1 MNMNK
6 DQYLPNDFKQALA
19 EHKSVWTCLSRIE
32 EAFVDG
38 NLQEAKLTTCDL
50 LNSLNELEKLQAKK
64 KRHDELEA
72 VVKVLASK
80 GILIG
85 LVKRK

>member
-6 DQYLPNDFKQALA
+6 GQYLPNDFKQALA
-19 EHKSVWTCLSRIE
+19 EHKAVWTCLSHIE
-32 EAFVDG
+32 DSFVDG
-38 NLQEAKLTTCDL
+38 NLQEAKLTACDL
-50 LNSLNELEKLQAKK
+50 LNSLNELDKLKTKK

-72 VVKVLASK
+72 VVKELASK